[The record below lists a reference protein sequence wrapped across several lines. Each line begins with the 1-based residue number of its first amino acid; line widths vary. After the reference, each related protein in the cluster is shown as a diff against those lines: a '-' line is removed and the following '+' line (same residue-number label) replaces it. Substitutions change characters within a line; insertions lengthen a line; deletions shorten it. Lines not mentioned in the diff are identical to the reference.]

1 MSDAEQAMLALMH
14 ANEEQR
20 LLIVELMAERDAFQR
35 EAAWRDS
42 EQRREAAE
50 WAKEG
55 ATLRAEVERLRAEVQ
70 RQKDGMDQAIVEVA
84 KWSAAF
90 GRSEADAEA
99 LRGRICQLWELVRA
113 AYAEGWHD
121 RQRET
126 DPHAYS
132 ADAWDMSAACAALEE
147 PKP

>member
-1 MSDAEQAMLALMH
+1 MSDAEQAMLALMR

-55 ATLRAEVERLRAEVQ
+55 ATLRAEVERLQRITRMLAGFAETAATLDWNEDNNVTW
-70 RQKDGMDQAIVEVA
+70 AAVVA
-84 KWSAAF
+84 
-90 GRSEADAEA
+90 AEA
-99 LRGRICQLWELVRA
+99 R
-113 AYAEGWHD
+113 
-121 RQRET
+121 
-126 DPHAYS
+126 
-132 ADAWDMSAACAALEE
+132 AALE